1 MPVRCLTCD
10 KLLTGKQRKFCS
22 DACRQRHDRLTAN
35 NPDMTANQPV
45 TSLNDRKLTA
55 FDREST
61 AIVVIMVIKY
71 NDHGLTHESDAYAVK
86 SLFAREIQ
94 QAALQSLRG
103 LFYDWEFKI
112 KSIDVRKQ

>member
-1 MPVRCLTCD
+1 MPFRCLACD
-10 KLLTGKQRKFCS
+10 QLLVGKQRKFCC
-22 DACRQRHDRLTAN
+22 DACRQRYDRLTAN

-45 TSLNDRKLTA
+45 SSLNDRKLTA

-71 NDHGLTHESDAYAVK
+71 NDHGKTHESDNYAVK
-86 SLFAREIQ
+86 SMFGREIQ
-94 QAALQSLRG
+94 KMALQSLRE
-103 LFYDWEFKI
+103 LFYDWEFRI

>member
-10 KLLTGKQRKFCS
+10 KLLSGKQRKFCC
-22 DACRQRHDRLTAN
+22 DACRQKYDRLTAN

-45 TSLNDRKLTA
+45 SSLNDRKLTA
-55 FDREST
+55 LDREST

-71 NDHGLTHESDAYAVK
+71 NDHGKTHESDGWAVK
-86 SLFAREIQ
+86 SMFAREIQ
-94 QAALQSLRG
+94 KMALQSLKG
-103 LFYDWEFKI
+103 LFYDRDFRI